1 MKRHY
6 FGSIK
11 GELWKGQSI
20 YDPKFFDCNY
30 EDLPNI
36 YKYKRCLC
44 LCNDLNIKYC
54 TNCYGSLLEH
64 LESVLDEELI
74 RDEKELIM
82 EINHRKW
89 TISKDFA
96 NYVRIMTHTI
106 ELDINI
112 YDYIDNI
119 TFDAN
124 NFYVYSFDKKKD
136 FNDLSKDK
144 LLLIAKWLFGMQIY
158 MCLSDNEICEFTI
171 ENLY

>member
-20 YDPKFFDCNY
+20 YDPKFFDCTY
-30 EDLPNI
+30 KDLPK
-36 YKYKRCLC
+36 YKYKQCLC

-64 LESVLDEELI
+64 LESVLEEELI

-82 EINHRKW
+82 EINQRKW
-89 TISKDFA
+89 IISKDFA

-112 YDYIDNI
+112 ENEYNRIQNI
-119 TFDAN
+119 PF
-124 NFYVYSFDKKKD
+124 
-136 FNDLSKDK
+136 LR
-144 LLLIAKWLFGMQIY
+144 L
-158 MCLSDNEICEFTI
+158 
-171 ENLY
+171 